1 MISARALF
9 GHWTVSPRFP
19 RMTPAVGAIL
29 AAAALCGC
37 SYSER
42 LPGLTELESSESIQR
57 SMSATA
63 EVDRDDRLKQ
73 NTRID
78 VGDPMAPT
86 DP

>member
-1 MISARALF
+1 MKSAA
-9 GHWTVSPRFP
+9 
-19 RMTPAVGAIL
+19 GAIL

-42 LPGLTELESSESIQR
+42 LPGLTQLESSESIQR

-78 VGDPMAPT
+78 VGDPMAPM